1 MSSHNEPADKSMP
14 VLKDKNPHNYRK
26 VGFCMII
33 ISVFLV
39 IIGLLVWSIGSNYHF
54 ASDIM
59 AGQEVTAMTPK
70 AGYQIILFDYTQP
83 VGAKLKLLD
92 HADSMEAAQKLQ
104 SQYTQQNTDSTAQVL
119 IFGTSDADNIHIL
132 ANAEVA
138 ALTPK
143 QGYNVILYNTALPV
157 GARLTMGI
165 HEDLLNNATQYE
177 QGQAS
182 SISDPDIKVIMFT
195 SSFADNLKIVTGS
208 SIPEP
213 AFAALANETASITH
227 PTGNQTVQ
235 TANSG
240 ATTAM
245 PSTVTPNQTS
255 LNVEKTAISSTVS
268 AIVSSPSTNQTKTV
282 NTTASKAITVNE
294 TINLNTETSNK

>member
-1 MSSHNEPADKSMP
+1 MSSNNEPPDKHMP

-33 ISVFLV
+33 ISVSLV
-39 IIGLLVWSIGSNYHF
+39 IIALLVWSIGSNYHF

-92 HADSMEAAQKLQ
+92 HTDSLDAAQKLQ
-104 SQYTQQNTDSTAQVL
+104 SQYAQQNTVPTGQVI
-119 IFGTSDADNIHIL
+119 IFGTSEPDNVNTL

-138 ALTPK
+138 ELTPQ

-165 HEDLLNNATQYE
+165 HEDSLDNATQYE

-182 SISDPDIKVIMFT
+182 LIADPDVKVILFT
-195 SSFADNLKIVTGS
+195 SSFTDNLKLVTGS
-208 SIPEP
+208 SIPAP
-213 AFAALANETASITH
+213 AFAALANETASVSQ
-227 PTGNQTVQ
+227 PTGNQTIQ
-235 TANSG
+235 TTAPG
-240 ATTAM
+240 ATTVIQ
-245 PSTVTPNQTS
+245 PTVTPTS
-255 LNVEKTAISSTVS
+255 LNVEKTSINATVS
-268 AIVSSPSTNQTKTV
+268 AIVSNPSSNQIKTV
-282 NTTASKAITVNE
+282 NTTASKSITVNE
-294 TINLNTETSNK
+294 TVNLNTETSNK